1 MKRGR
6 REEGERRRDREQLRR
21 WKGGEELVKEAAK
34 LQILAREDSTHLLLA
49 ERGELLE
56 WRR

>member
-21 WKGGEELVKEAAK
+21 WKGGEELLKEAAK
-34 LQILAREDSTHLLLA
+34 LQILALGDSTHLLL
-49 ERGELLE
+49 ELLE